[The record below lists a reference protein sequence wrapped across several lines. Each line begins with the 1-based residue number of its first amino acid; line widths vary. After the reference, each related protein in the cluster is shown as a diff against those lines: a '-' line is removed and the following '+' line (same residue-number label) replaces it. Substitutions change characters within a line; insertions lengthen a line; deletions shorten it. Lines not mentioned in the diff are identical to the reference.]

1 MGASTL
7 VLEHVARYIRA
18 FAGPALT
25 AEPGAAEI
33 ALDTTTGTLKFASG
47 NTTKEVA
54 DLSTAQT
61 VTGAKTFTGAATF
74 TGATAG
80 VRRAVSVTAA
90 DTIAITAAM
99 SGTVFIATKASAT
112 QVFTLPA
119 AATAGLEY
127 TFVCGTAGLDGEIHV
142 GVFAGDLITGKIHAA
157 ENGTALLS
165 TVTTGLLKNTAAT
178 NVDGDFCTLVSDG
191 VTTWYMISLAGV
203 WSAT

>member
-1 MGASTL
+1 MPISEDIVRYVRRLASP
-7 VLEHVARYIRA
+7 VLGGTAPD
-18 FAGPALT
+18 FAELAV
-25 AEPGAAEI
+25 
-33 ALDTTTGTLKFASG
+33 DKTTNTLKYHSNGTHEAVTLDLTQAITGDKTLSG
-47 NTTKEVA
+47 TT
-54 DLSTAQT
+54 S
-61 VTGAKTFTGAATF
+61 F

-90 DTIAITAAM
+90 NTIAITAAM
-99 SGTVFIATKASAT
+99 SGTVFVATKASAT

-165 TVTTGLLKNTAAT
+165 TVTTGLLKNTAGT

>member
-1 MGASTL
+1 MGATTL
-7 VLEHVARYIRA
+7 VLDHIVRYIRA
-18 FAGPALT
+18 YAGPALT
-25 AEPGAAEI
+25 AEPGSTEI
-33 ALDTTTGTLKFASG
+33 ALDTATGTLKFGVGA
-47 NTTKEVA
+47 TTKEVA

-74 TGATAG
+74 TGATTG
-80 VRRAVSVTAA
+80 LRRAVSVTAA

-99 SGTVFIATKASAT
+99 SGTVFVATKASAT

-127 TFVCGTAGLDGEIHV
+127 TFVCGTGGIASEIHV

-191 VTTWYMISLAGV
+191 VTTWYMVALAGV